1 MPLSPLES
9 CVHTLPTRSPCPV
22 ESAVPLSSLACL
34 GQTLVTIPVPAFVD
48 GLDLVGLLGFL
59 TLPSLF
65 LTTFTLGSVLTYGL
79 EATAFDSQGHLFSLP
94 SKPSFHF
101 GES

>member
-1 MPLSPLES
+1 MTIL
-9 CVHTLPTRSPCPV
+9 
-22 ESAVPLSSLACL
+22 VP
-34 GQTLVTIPVPAFVD
+34 PFFD

-79 EATAFDSQGHLFSLP
+79 EATAFDSQGHLFFLP
-94 SKPSFHF
+94 SKSYFHF